1 MRRRKHMFYLMKH
14 KLLYT
19 YFVFLLALFALF
31 FVIYGISGETIRSIA
46 SDHSYRHLEQIN
58 FQLED
63 YFDRIDSVSMSLIS
77 NNEIKKRLNATDQ
90 EEILESEEFIES
102 VLHSIYISS
111 TSLKDII
118 ILDNEGNDYK
128 ILGSPSDFLT
138 ILSSFEPYFDRAC
151 AARGRNIWPG
161 MHILLSK
168 PGMSPS
174 QYTFLTFP
182 TLASFTDYY
191 TGESL
196 GILILN
202 TRVNHL
208 EKILM
213 GGNNDNEEHQLYLL
227 DENMDL
233 LLFQG
238 SGKAHSLKAEM
249 TADQSGQKEIWRDNA
264 RYLLNYV
271 RNERTGWYLA
281 KLISID
287 ELMESSQRM
296 REIFMMIFI
305 FLVLAGVFISVLFS
319 RTMTRDIEKIHSV
332 VQQVHRGNFDARIN
346 STRRDEMAE
355 ISDEVDHLISG
366 MQALIQ
372 NYAEQ
377 KEMAAEARFLALQ
390 SQTSPHFIYNS
401 LNFINW
407 KLINMG
413 QLELS
418 DMIVALSN
426 LIRYVVN
433 REDDFVAMQDEL
445 DHISDYILVCNNSM
459 SGRIRYELHVHT
471 DISKMEIPRLLVQ
484 PIVENAVKHGVSKMI
499 GGGAIVLSI
508 HSENNYVL
516 VEVANEGIEPD
527 IEHISRILRG
537 DSDYTPQG
545 TGLWN
550 VQQRIQAIY
559 GGVCGLS
566 YRRDEQGRTVAVIR
580 IYNEP
585 VNRLGRKAP

>member
-1 MRRRKHMFYLMKH
+1 MRRKKHMFYLMKH

-31 FVIYGISGETIRSIA
+31 FVIYSITGETIRSIA

-128 ILGSPSDFLT
+128 ILGSSSDFLT

-151 AARGRNIWPG
+151 AAKGRNIWPG

-191 TGESL
+191 TGKSL

-202 TRVNHL
+202 IRTNHL
-208 EKILM
+208 KKILM

-238 SGKAHSLKAEM
+238 SGEAYSLKAEM
-249 TADQSGQKEIWRDNA
+249 TADQSGQKEIWRNNT

-271 RNERTGWYLA
+271 RNERTGWYLV

-305 FLVLAGVFISVLFS
+305 VLVLVGVFISVLFS
-319 RTMTRDIEKIHSV
+319 RTMTRDIEKIHRV
-332 VQQVHRGNFDARIN
+332 VHLVRQGDFDVRIN

-355 ISDEVDHLISG
+355 ISDEVDNLIGG
-366 MQALIQ
+366 MQELLQ
-372 NYAEQ
+372 NYTEQ
-377 KEMAAEARFLALQ
+377 KEMAAEARFMALQ

-413 QLELS
+413 QFELS

-426 LIRYVVN
+426 LIRYAVN
-433 REDDFVAMQDEL
+433 REDDFVDLQDEL
-445 DHISDYILVCNNSM
+445 NHIADYLLVCNNSM
-459 SGRIRYELHVHT
+459 SDRIHYELHVED
-471 DISKMEIPRLLVQ
+471 DISGLEIPRLLIQ
-484 PIVENAVKHGVSKMI
+484 PIVENAVKHGVSKLI
-499 GGGAIVLSI
+499 GGGKIILTI
-508 HSENNYVL
+508 RREQEYML
-516 VEVANEGIEPD
+516 IEVANDGMEPD
-527 IEHISRILRG
+527 IDRISRILCG
-537 DSDYTPQG
+537 DSEYTPQG

-559 GGVCGLS
+559 DRNCGLF
-566 YRRDEQGRTVAVIR
+566 YRRDTNGRTVAAIR
-580 IYNEP
+580 IYPEP
-585 VNRLGRKAP
+585 VSKLGRKVP